1 MELSILEHCAKRD
14 RERAAEKKADIA
26 AAYPAN
32 PSEGAMKVEWDVKI
46 ERGRKSST
54 SKSGSKSLERDRLER
69 ERLALE
75 MAEKVNFCI
84 FEYFLSIKE
93 FMKVE
98 WDVKIERGRKSSTRK
113 SGVKS
118 SALML
123 ERERLALEMAEKF
136 SSNWFRNVQIGLEL
150 SKLVQKSS
158 PST

>member
-54 SKSGSKSLERDRLER
+54 
-69 ERLALE
+69 
-75 MAEKVNFCI
+75 
-84 FEYFLSIKE
+84 
-93 FMKVE
+93 
-98 WDVKIERGRKSSTRK
+98 RK
-113 SGVKS
+113 SGVKF

-123 ERERLALEMAEKF
+123 ERERVALEMAEKF

-158 PST
+158 LST

>member
-1 MELSILEHCAKRD
+1 
-14 RERAAEKKADIA
+14 
-26 AAYPAN
+26 
-32 PSEGAMKVEWDVKI
+32 MKVEWDVKI
-46 ERGRKSST
+46 K
-54 SKSGSKSLERDRLER
+54 
-69 ERLALE
+69 
-75 MAEKVNFCI
+75 
-84 FEYFLSIKE
+84 
-93 FMKVE
+93 
-98 WDVKIERGRKSSTRK
+98 RGRKSSTRK

>member
-1 MELSILEHCAKRD
+1 
-14 RERAAEKKADIA
+14 
-26 AAYPAN
+26 
-32 PSEGAMKVEWDVKI
+32 
-46 ERGRKSST
+46 
-54 SKSGSKSLERDRLER
+54 
-69 ERLALE
+69 
-75 MAEKVNFCI
+75 
-84 FEYFLSIKE
+84 
-93 FMKVE
+93 MKVE

-123 ERERLALEMAEKF
+123 ERERLALEMAEKVNFCIFEYFLSTKEFMKVEWDVKIKRGRKSSTRKSGVKSSALMVEQERLALETAEKF

>member
-1 MELSILEHCAKRD
+1 MAK
-14 RERAAEKKADIA
+14 
-26 AAYPAN
+26 
-32 PSEGAMKVEWDVKI
+32 
-46 ERGRKSST
+46 
-54 SKSGSKSLERDRLER
+54 
-69 ERLALE
+69 
-75 MAEKVNFCI
+75 KVNFCI

-98 WDVKIERGRKSSTRK
+98 WDVKIKRGRKSSTRK